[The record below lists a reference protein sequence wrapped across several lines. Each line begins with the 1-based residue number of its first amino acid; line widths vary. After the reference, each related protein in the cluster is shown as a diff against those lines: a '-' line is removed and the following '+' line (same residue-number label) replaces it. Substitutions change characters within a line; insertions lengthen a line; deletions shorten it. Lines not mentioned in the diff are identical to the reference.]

1 MELYDVMRVRRSIRK
16 FSSRPVEKEKLDR
29 VFEAVRIAPSACNY
43 QPWRFCAVQSGRMR
57 EKVEDALRLGRDG
70 KGKMSMAWVM
80 KAPLIIIGL
89 GNRQTAWKRFDNT
102 PSHVIDVTIAMEHI
116 ILAATN
122 EGLGTCWICAFDQ
135 NAMHKAL
142 GLDGDWEPVALTP
155 LGYADEAPAAR
166 ERKAVTDIVE
176 EI

>member
-1 MELYDVMRVRRSIRK
+1 MELYDVIRLRRSIRK
-16 FSSRPVEKEKLDR
+16 FTSRPVEKEKLDR
-29 VFEAVRIAPSACNY
+29 IFEAVRIAPSACNY
-43 QPWRFCAVQSGRMR
+43 QPWRFFAVKSDRMR
-57 EKVEDALRLGRDG
+57 EHVEGALRLGRDG
-70 KGKMSMAWVM
+70 KGKMQMSWVM
-80 KAPLIIIGL
+80 NAPLIIIEA

-122 EGLGTCWICAFDQ
+122 EGLATCWVCAFDQ

-142 GLDGDWEPVALTP
+142 GLGEQWEPVALTP

-166 ERKAVTDIVE
+166 ERKAVSDIVE
-176 EI
+176 EL